1 MNEILEPFE
10 SWVAEA
16 VKLRLRFDDS
26 GEFKKALLELLD
38 KAKLQTIYKEGTN
51 DEKRNLGKI

>member
-1 MNEILEPFE
+1 MNEIL
-10 SWVAEA
+10 EA

-51 DEKRNLGKI
+51 NERVAEK

>member
-1 MNEILEPFE
+1 MNEILE
-10 SWVAEA
+10 A
-16 VKLRLRFDDS
+16 VSLRLRFDHS

-51 DEKRNLGKI
+51 NEG